1 MKTIPGNMLCCGV
14 IIAMMIDA
22 DSCLADDSPSYTP
35 VPDFL
40 TLPDDVTLGKCS
52 AVAINSDG
60 HIYLFH
66 RGKKPIICVDKSGKF
81 VRAWGNDLIGVAH
94 GMRIDRDDNVWVT
107 DIGHHVV
114 YKFSPTGKL
123 LLALG
128 KVDRPGADREQFN
141 KPTDVA
147 FGPDGV
153 VFVSDGYENT
163 RVVKFEA
170 DGRYVTSWGTPG
182 DQPGEFNLPHSI
194 IVDKNHRVLVG
205 DREND
210 RVQIFDLNGKRLGI
224 WNGFAPYGMAIDGKH
239 RVFVAD
245 GRANQVLRLKPNG
258 QVDLR
263 IGSKGQALG
272 QFNLPHMLAFDNNG
286 NLYVA
291 EVGGERLQKFQPV
304 NPDR

>member
-1 MKTIPGNMLCCGV
+1 MKTFPLGLLCCAAIVG
-14 IIAMMIDA
+14 MMINGAAVRAGDA
-22 DSCLADDSPSYTP
+22 PVYAP

-40 TLPDDVTLGKCS
+40 KLPDGITLGKCS

-66 RGKKPIICVDKSGKF
+66 RGKKPIICFDKSGEF
-81 VRAWGNDLIGVAH
+81 VRAWGDDLIGVAH
-94 GMRIDRDDNVWVT
+94 GLRIDGDDNVWAT

-128 KVDRPGADREQFN
+128 TVDRPGAGRDQFN

-147 FGPDGV
+147 FGPKGV

-194 IVDKNHRVLVG
+194 IVDKDHRVLVG

-210 RVQIFDLNGKRLGI
+210 RVQIFDLDGKRLGI
-224 WNGFAPYGMAIDGKH
+224 WNGFAPYGMAIDAQH

-245 GRANQVLRLKPNG
+245 GRIRFCV
-258 QVDLR
+258 
-263 IGSKGQALG
+263 
-272 QFNLPHMLAFDNNG
+272 
-286 NLYVA
+286 
-291 EVGGERLQKFQPV
+291 
-304 NPDR
+304 